1 MPQIIFGPSQTKAID
16 GSVKKAGFAF
26 LEKLAENDALPG
38 LHIEPING
46 SADRRVRTGRVND
59 FYRAVLFKVQG
70 GGDDAHYVYL
80 GILPHDDAIA
90 FAKTARLR
98 VNPVN
103 GIAELITASESAVA
117 GEPEHGAPPVPEPE
131 PVAKSVSEPVPDQEA
146 VATAAATPPPSEATS
161 DAPPTTDSSSDTSPA
176 PDATPILDGLG
187 IGREDL
193 LELGIPEEVV
203 DRARTAT
210 SDDELI
216 AAVDGAPQ
224 WQALALIDVAGGKP
238 IDDVR
243 VELGIGRVEL
253 AGEQESDD
261 ELLAALQHDAA
272 KLQFAFI
279 EDDEELR
286 KAIED
291 DDFAAWRVFLH
302 PEQRRYATRSYN
314 GAFRLSGGAGTG
326 KTVVLLHRARV
337 LARRDPDAR
346 ILLTTFN
353 TVLADYL
360 RTDLR
365 RLDSS
370 IPIASRLGEPGVH
383 VAGVD
388 AAVRS
393 VVEDAGSALRE
404 ALAEVMGS
412 RSPSIG
418 SRTPNNAWLDA
429 AATVP
434 ELPDELRSTTF
445 LQAEYSMVVLPRR
458 ITGRDEYLKVRRPGR
473 GVALDRRKRQLVW
486 QVIEAYRARESID
499 GSIDFSGLAAIA
511 AEFLEREGH
520 SRADHVLVDE
530 GQDLEPAKWQF
541 LRALVAEGSDDLFVA
556 EDSHQRIYGQR
567 VVLGRYGIRIVGRAR
582 RLTLNYRTT
591 AENLRYA
598 MAVLSGGDYIDMEDE
613 PEDSRHYRSSRS
625 GPQPELVATSSLGEG
640 LTEVAARVK
649 GWLDDGVAPET
660 IGLLVRDARRAQD
673 LVRGLEDE
681 GVALRLV
688 DRSHDARPGRPLVMT
703 MHRAKGME
711 FSRVV
716 LFDVSEDSIP
726 AGYAVGRLSEG
737 DREDA
742 LLRERSLLY
751 VAASR
756 ARDELVVVWR
766 GRPSALLP
774 DSP

>member
-1 MPQIIFGPSQTKAID
+1 MPQIILGPSQTKKID
-16 GSVKKAGFAF
+16 GSVKKAGYAF
-26 LEKLAENDALPG
+26 LEKLAADDAVPG

-46 SADRRVRTGRVND
+46 SADPRVRTGRVND

-70 GGDDAHYVYL
+70 QGDEAHYVYL

-90 FAKTARLR
+90 FAKTARLK

-103 GIAELITASESAVA
+103 GIAELVKAS
-117 GEPEHGAPPVPEPE
+117 E
-131 PVAKSVSEPVPDQEA
+131 PVAAQPAAEAAPEGGHGAGGAAPQPPVHETEPAAEA
-146 VATAAATPPPSEATS
+146 WSLLETRGVDKEALLDLGIDAALADRAMEATS
-161 DAPPTTDSSSDTSPA
+161 DDS
-176 PDATPILDGLG
+176 
-187 IGREDL
+187 
-193 LELGIPEEVV
+193 
-203 DRARTAT
+203 
-210 SDDELI
+210 LI
-216 AAVDGAPQ
+216 AAVEAAPQ
-224 WQALALIDVAGGKP
+224 WQALALIDLAGGKP
-238 IDDVR
+238 VEDVRADLGIDR
-243 VELGIGRVEL
+243 VELSGDE
-253 AGEQESDD
+253 ETDE

-302 PEQRRYATRSYN
+302 PEQRRYATGGYN

-326 KTVVLLHRARV
+326 KTVVLLHRARL
-337 LARRDPDAR
+337 LAKRDPGAR

-353 TVLADYL
+353 KVLADSL

-370 IPIASRLGEPGVH
+370 VPIASRLGEPGIYI
-383 VAGVD
+383 AGVD
-388 AAVRS
+388 SAVHS
-393 VVEDAGSALRE
+393 VIQMAGS
-404 ALAEVMGS
+404 EVGAAITEVLGS

-418 SRTPNNAWLDA
+418 GRTPASNWLDA

-434 ELPDELRSTTF
+434 DLPEELRSTTF
-445 LQAEYSMVVLPRR
+445 FQAEYSMVVLPER
-458 ITGRDEYLKVRRPGR
+458 ITTRDEYLRVRRPGR

-486 QVIEAYRARESID
+486 QVVEAYRARASVE
-499 GSIDFSGLAAIA
+499 GSIDYGELAAVA
-511 AEFLEREGH
+511 AAYLEKAGCGVV
-520 SRADHVLVDE
+520 DHVLVDE

-541 LRALVAEGSDDLFVA
+541 LRALVPEGPDDLFIA

-598 MAVLSGGDYIDMEDE
+598 MAVLAGGEYLDMEGE
-613 PEDSRHYRSSRS
+613 EEDSALYRSARS
-625 GPQPELVATSSLGEG
+625 GPEPELVPTDSLGDG
-640 LTEVAARVK
+640 LSEVAGRVQR
-649 GWLDDGVAPET
+649 WLDDGVAPET
-660 IGLLVRDARRAQD
+660 IGLLVRDARRAQE
-673 LVRGLEDE
+673 LVQGLEEHD
-681 GVALRLV
+681 VPVRVV
-688 DRSHDARPGRPLVMT
+688 DAHRDVRPGRPLVMT

-716 LFDVSEDSIP
+716 LFDVSHDTVP
-726 AGYAVGRLSEG
+726 AAYAVDKLTEG
-737 DREDA
+737 DRADA

-766 GRPSALLP
+766 GQPSELLP
-774 DSP
+774 